1 MLAFVSLQVVVLRL
15 VGIKLVYLVFASIVK
30 WFIWGRIFYGL
41 VINWGKLFVAGSHKL
56 TGLYGFFGNTLLS
69 VLFTTHAA
77 IGLIKPNAVS
87 F

>member
-1 MLAFVSLQVVVLRL
+1 MFRQGWDPGEQMVSGDKGRVDLHYYD
-15 VGIKLVYLVFASIVK
+15 GIGSEIGERKQK
-30 WFIWGRIFYGL
+30 E
-41 VINWGKLFVAGSHKL
+41 GSHKL